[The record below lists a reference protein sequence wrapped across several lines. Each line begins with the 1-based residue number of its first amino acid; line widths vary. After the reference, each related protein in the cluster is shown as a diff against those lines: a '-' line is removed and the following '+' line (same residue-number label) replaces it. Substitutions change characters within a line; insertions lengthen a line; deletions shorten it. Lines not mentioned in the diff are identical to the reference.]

1 MNMSQ
6 SSSKKLDEVWVLLE
20 KAKVEEDESAELK
33 FIQDFRVDP
42 NFSSVLAFE
51 TGRISNVLY

>member
-6 SSSKKLDEVWVLLE
+6 SSSKKLDKVWVLLE
-20 KAKVEEDESAELK
+20 KAKVEEDESAELE

-42 NFSSVLAFE
+42 NFSSVLALE

>member
-1 MNMSQ
+1 MSQ
-6 SSSKKLDEVWVLLE
+6 SSSKKLDKVWVLLE
-20 KAKVEEDESAELK
+20 KAKVEEDESAELE

-42 NFSSVLAFE
+42 NFSSVLALE